1 MAEIFRT
8 GEENTAARCDPSC
21 EDFDA
26 TGAEKIAKPAKVK
39 ILMIINSLQSFE
51 LGPLRPGRR
60 RAKLTVF
67 TPRRF
72 TFLARTQNP
81 GAPTIPFKQD
91 RL

>member
-1 MAEIFRT
+1 MAEIFR
-8 GEENTAARCDPSC
+8 
-21 EDFDA
+21 
-26 TGAEKIAKPAKVK
+26 TGAEKIAKPARGK
-39 ILMIINSLQSFE
+39 ILMIFNFLQSFE

-72 TFLARTQNP
+72 ALLARTQIH
-81 GAPTIPFKQD
+81 GAQTIPFKQD